1 MPEQIDLPGEN
12 NIGAKLNGNSFIEIE
27 AYCNERSCIS
37 LNIAVNCGPGAE
49 IIDNHVQGYFYR
61 NGRGGVEVSNKLP
74 GDGKIINNNSMDLVA
89 IENYGW
95 SSATLLG
102 GISVKGEADRIT
114 GSFLGY
120 KNNQSNTTD
129 DVNIREASNSAL
141 GIFQTNPL
149 PQVVGETYMA
159 QPSLISCPAQL
170 TDEWRVRK
178 YCEMKLQPP
187 PLCVTNWNKDH

>member
-1 MPEQIDLPGEN
+1 
-12 NIGAKLNGNSFIEIE
+12 
-27 AYCNERSCIS
+27 
-37 LNIAVNCGPGAE
+37 
-49 IIDNHVQGYFYR
+49 
-61 NGRGGVEVSNKLP
+61 VSSKLP
-74 GDGKIINNNSMDLVA
+74 GDAGKIINKNSMDLVA

-95 SSATLLG
+95 SSVTLLG

-149 PQVVGETYMA
+149 PQVVGETYVA
-159 QPSLISCPAQL
+159 QPSLISCPAQGVPVNGSKRRL
-170 TDEWRVRK
+170 SVIRSIICAPAHFSSE
-178 YCEMKLQPP
+178 L
-187 PLCVTNWNKDH
+187 L